1 MKVEKEYTIY
11 YIVHAISVLDI
22 DLLSQILRPLAKSV
36 AEKVEVEQYIY
47 DFKRIFIELDFEDT
61 YFKVVHGLCEIQGSS
76 DYKYTFIAN
85 YSRANFTLKI
95 EDAFDGIVII
105 QEFSEGINN
114 NQIRFSSRKGKDKNV
129 SFKKNSSN
137 DFN

>member
-22 DLLSQILRPLAKSV
+22 DLLSQILRPLADSV
-36 AEKVEVEQYIY
+36 AERVEVEQYIY
-47 DFKRIFIELDFEDT
+47 DFKRIFIELDFEDS
-61 YFKVVHGLCEIQGSS
+61 YFEVVHGLYEIQGSS

-95 EDAFDGIVII
+95 EETFDGIVII

-129 SFKKNSSN
+129 PFKKNSSN

>member
-11 YIVHAISVLDI
+11 YLVHAISILDI
-22 DLLSQILRPLAKSV
+22 DLFSQIIRPLAKTV
-36 AEKVEVEQYIY
+36 AERVEVEQYIY
-47 DFKRIFIELDFEDT
+47 DFKRIFRELDFEDT
-61 YFKVVHGLCEIQGSS
+61 YFKVSHGLSKKEGYPNYS
-76 DYKYTFIAN
+76 YTFTAN
-85 YSRANFTLKI
+85 YSHVNFTLKI
-95 EDAFDGIVII
+95 EETFNGIEII

-129 SFKKNSSN
+129 PFKKNSSN

>member
-36 AEKVEVEQYIY
+36 AEKVEVVQYLH
-47 DFKRIFIELDFEDT
+47 DFDRIFRELDFEDD
-61 YFKVVHGLCEIQGSS
+61 YYEVVHGLCEIQGSS

-95 EDAFDGIVII
+95 EETFDGIVII
-105 QEFSEGINN
+105 QEFSEGINK

-129 SFKKNSSN
+129 PF
-137 DFN
+137 